1 MAWKKASPEMSD
13 LLAEA
18 VAPFPAEMRR
28 MFGFPA
34 YFANG
39 NMFTGV
45 FEDTIIL
52 RLSDQDRAEL
62 VAVYDEAAPFE
73 PMAGRPMREYVVL
86 PEGLLSDAAAFHDW
100 LERSFSWAS
109 GLPPKET
116 KAAKAKRSEPERPP
130 GEPRNMGRGK
140 TG

>member
-18 VAPFPAEMRR
+18 VAPFPAVMRR

-52 RLSDQDRAEL
+52 RLADQDRAEL
-62 VAVYDEAAPFE
+62 VAAYDETAPFE

-86 PEGLLSDAAAFHDW
+86 PEVLLSDSAALNEW

-116 KAAKAKRSEPERPP
+116 KAAKTKRSDPERPP
-130 GEPRNMGRGK
+130 GEPHKAGGK
-140 TG
+140 TS